1 MKARLRSLPIAGR
14 QRLPRGPRTAGTGYR
29 IGMRGTKR
37 LLQRDA
43 ALCRLGEMVSPWDQS
58 LSYGACPSP

>member
-1 MKARLRSLPIAGR
+1 MKARLGRLPIPGR

-29 IGMRGTKR
+29 FGMRGTKR
-37 LLQRDA
+37 LLQGDA
-43 ALCRLGEMVSPWDQS
+43 ALCRLGEMVNPWDQS